1 MYDIDNSD
9 GHMPCKIK
17 VRVKSSMI
25 PHLSEFVFE
34 VNRQLTVGVLKNWI
48 SAVFKDYVSISEQQ
62 LLSGDCIAKNS
73 QEISQF
79 IKDDPNSV
87 TFHLTT
93 ASESSLLSLSVPGLF
108 IPFNVLGC
116 DSFSQDIPGLG
127 KTEQNTLDE
136 TVKSC
141 SGSCD
146 CTWLPIY
153 YQAAVVNNEL
163 CLLKIL
169 NHSNV
174 CSLDKESFSTEKRSP
189 YRVLLMSSE
198 NVVQHINQ
206 NVQNNSQ
213 FLNTAVD
220 SDSHVQNPGINNER
234 LRMIFVHLWLFIRLA
249 FFVGLFSVNSS
260 WIRFCTLVIIA
271 LQFFLVWHTGRL
283 LSIRLF
289 FQRII
294 NRDRDRNSHRNEQ
307 SSLGSEPE
315 LSQSISHD
323 QGHNQNTEFNW
334 GRNLGYREQLFML
347 FFTELIQI

>member
-234 LRMIFVHLWLFIRLA
+234 LRMIFVHLC
-249 FFVGLFSVNSS
+249 S

-271 LQFFLVWHTGRL
+271 LQFFLVWHTGH
-283 LSIRLF
+283 
-289 FQRII
+289 
-294 NRDRDRNSHRNEQ
+294 RDRNSHRNEQ

-334 GRNLGYREQLFML
+334 GRNLGYRVLTFIIRTTFYALFYRINTNL
-347 FFTELIQI
+347 NIGFFCPNK